1 VTSLCTPAAQ
11 RRDVDPL
18 ELYASAIDT
27 SDYAAA
33 LVPLIRSAVPG
44 IGRLLDVG
52 AGGGQLGA
60 ALGDP
65 ALPWT
70 AIEPSATMRARLGR
84 LAQPPRLIA
93 AGWESA
99 DVPARCH
106 DTVLA
111 ATMPAFFEQPEA
123 FLARCLVWARCN
135 VVWVVPAHAGP
146 RGLCFAG
153 CLPSEWHREDET
165 SGLDIVMQ
173 GLAPSSRPNHVA
185 FAHWTFSGIVKDL
198 DRLSAYL
205 ADRLGWAA
213 RDLRRA
219 ELKRH
224 LVGPGPGRRRR
235 RAPRHCQEIS
245 RSFLGEP
252 MNNPC
257 IRKSAAAIAL
267 LSGLAWIPP
276 AVAQQPPQSPLPAQ
290 PQPPPQQPAFMPE
303 VVVTATGYPEEVSK
317 IAGTVQVISQ
327 DRIAHSNAK
336 SVTELL
342 AENSVGFMSQW
353 TAGQTSL
360 NIRGGAT
367 EGQGRDFKSEV
378 LILINSHRAGTAN
391 ISKLSIAD
399 VERVEIVRGPASVVY
414 GSQNM
419 GGVVNIILKTGRTAE
434 PGTFIEG
441 AGGSWNYVEGKVQ
454 NAGNTGTYDWY
465 AGGNGARQGDYQV
478 GGGQVELN
486 TAWNRYGGTGAFG
499 WQIDPNN
506 RIDVTARSDGVYGT
520 GFRGSSANIF
530 ANDNRYNDSID
541 FTWHG
546 KTPSDRAHFMFQG
559 YYVYD
564 VDDLGNPSP
573 FSNLNALASRTTIDE
588 NRRQL
593 NIVGFRMQPR
603 FNIIPSNELLVGVD
617 WEQTSL
623 SSTRF
628 RAGGTAV
635 TQLSPQDNNEL
646 NRFWGFYAEDTQ
658 QLFDDRLTVRGGVRQ
673 TFGTQGLLVTP
684 NAPTL
689 IPGTVTYQATTY
701 SAGATYRA
709 TEWLNTRIGASSG
722 FRAPTATELGANFTV
737 TPIGTTIFGNPS
749 LQPET
754 SQQLEVGSTFTWGA
768 GRLDLALFQNVI
780 HNRIQSVTLSSVGGV
795 VVQQSQNSQG
805 DLWMQ
810 GLELQAEADVI
821 RTLKLNAAP
830 SWQWTVF
837 GNGYYNFNMTDF
849 GAAAQGFNTSQAI
862 RVNQYGANIGT
873 RFGRLADVKMPWN
886 VQLAGILRGPMWYN
900 TEEALSPVY
909 FPGQVRNVTVYQ
921 KSAFWV
927 WNMRSEIEV
936 YRGVK
941 MFGMVNNILDV
952 NQSPI
957 FIALDQNPCGANLAA
972 QNGSC
977 GNSMP
982 GRELVIGF
990 QARF

>member
-1 VTSLCTPAAQ
+1 
-11 RRDVDPL
+11 
-18 ELYASAIDT
+18 
-27 SDYAAA
+27 
-33 LVPLIRSAVPG
+33 
-44 IGRLLDVG
+44 
-52 AGGGQLGA
+52 
-60 ALGDP
+60 
-65 ALPWT
+65 
-70 AIEPSATMRARLGR
+70 
-84 LAQPPRLIA
+84 
-93 AGWESA
+93 
-99 DVPARCH
+99 
-106 DTVLA
+106 
-111 ATMPAFFEQPEA
+111 
-123 FLARCLVWARCN
+123 
-135 VVWVVPAHAGP
+135 
-146 RGLCFAG
+146 
-153 CLPSEWHREDET
+153 
-165 SGLDIVMQ
+165 
-173 GLAPSSRPNHVA
+173 
-185 FAHWTFSGIVKDL
+185 
-198 DRLSAYL
+198 
-205 ADRLGWAA
+205 
-213 RDLRRA
+213 
-219 ELKRH
+219 
-224 LVGPGPGRRRR
+224 
-235 RAPRHCQEIS
+235 
-245 RSFLGEP
+245 
-252 MNNPC
+252 
-257 IRKSAAAIAL
+257 
-267 LSGLAWIPP
+267 
-276 AVAQQPPQSPLPAQ
+276 
-290 PQPPPQQPAFMPE
+290 MPE

-434 PGTFIEG
+434 PGTFIEA
-441 AGGSWNYVEGKVQ
+441 AGGSWNYVEGKLQ

-465 AGGNGARQGDYQV
+465 AGGNGGRQGDYQV

-573 FSNLNALASRTTIDE
+573 LSNLNALTARTTIDE

-603 FNIIPSNELLVGVD
+603 FNVIPSNELLVGVD

-658 QLFDDRLTVRGGVRQ
+658 QLFDDRVTLRGGIRQ
-673 TFGTQGLLVTP
+673 TFGTQGLLATP

-709 TEWLNTRIGASSG
+709 TDWLNTRIGASSG

-810 GLELQAEADVI
+810 GLEFQAGADVI
-821 RTLKLNAAP
+821 RTLKLNASP

-849 GAAAQGFNTSQAI
+849 GQPRRLQPPGIPTSTGPYRHAFGQRLTSDAVERQLTGI
-862 RVNQYGANIGT
+862 CAGRCGT
-873 RFGRLADVKMPWN
+873 IPRRP
-886 VQLAGILRGPMWYN
+886 LAGFFPARC
-900 TEEALSPVY
+900 AL
-909 FPGQVRNVTVYQ
+909 TVYQ
-921 KSAFWV
+921 KKPSGSGACARDRRFAASSCSA
-927 WNMRSEIEV
+927 SQQHP
-936 YRGVK
+936 
-941 MFGMVNNILDV
+941 DV

-957 FIALDQNPCGANLAA
+957 FIASIKPLQRLLGAERLMRQPC
-972 QNGSC
+972 
-977 GNSMP
+977 
-982 GRELVIGF
+982 RVELVIGF
-990 QARF
+990 RLASEHCAPAGRLVRVRCADRRRPVTVRDAPSRVTVPRRRSASWRSSLPTSRWRRWAWPTASSA

>member
-1 VTSLCTPAAQ
+1 
-11 RRDVDPL
+11 
-18 ELYASAIDT
+18 
-27 SDYAAA
+27 
-33 LVPLIRSAVPG
+33 
-44 IGRLLDVG
+44 
-52 AGGGQLGA
+52 
-60 ALGDP
+60 
-65 ALPWT
+65 
-70 AIEPSATMRARLGR
+70 
-84 LAQPPRLIA
+84 
-93 AGWESA
+93 
-99 DVPARCH
+99 
-106 DTVLA
+106 
-111 ATMPAFFEQPEA
+111 
-123 FLARCLVWARCN
+123 
-135 VVWVVPAHAGP
+135 
-146 RGLCFAG
+146 
-153 CLPSEWHREDET
+153 
-165 SGLDIVMQ
+165 
-173 GLAPSSRPNHVA
+173 
-185 FAHWTFSGIVKDL
+185 
-198 DRLSAYL
+198 
-205 ADRLGWAA
+205 
-213 RDLRRA
+213 
-219 ELKRH
+219 
-224 LVGPGPGRRRR
+224 
-235 RAPRHCQEIS
+235 
-245 RSFLGEP
+245 

-257 IRKSAAAIAL
+257 IRKGAAAIAL
-267 LSGLAWIPP
+267 LSGLAWISP
-276 AVAQQPPQSPLPAQ
+276 AVAQQPPQPSPLPTR
-290 PQPPPQQPAFMPE
+290 PQPPPAPPQQPAFMPE

-434 PGTFIEG
+434 PGTFIEA

-465 AGGNGARQGDYQV
+465 AGGNAGRQDNYQA

-541 FTWHG
+541 FTWNG

-564 VDDLGNPSP
+564 VDDLSNPSP
-573 FSNLNALASRTTIDE
+573 LSNLNALSSRTTIDE

-593 NIVGFRMQPR
+593 NIAGFRMQPR
-603 FNIIPSNELLVGVD
+603 FNIIPSNELLVGID

-646 NRFWGFYAEDTQ
+646 NSFWGFYAEDTQ
-658 QLFDDRLTVRGGVRQ
+658 QLFDDQVTVRGGIRQ
-673 TFGTQGLLVTP
+673 TFGTQGLLATP

-689 IPGTVTYQATTY
+689 IPGTVNYQATTY
-701 SAGATYRA
+701 SAGATYRVA
-709 TEWLNTRIGASSG
+709 EWMNTRIGASSG

-737 TPIGTTIFGNPS
+737 APIGTTIFGNPS

-754 SQQLEVGSTFTWGA
+754 SQQLEVGSTFYWGG

-849 GAAAQGFNTSQAI
+849 GAAAQGFNTSQAL
-862 RVNQYGANIGT
+862 RVNQYQANIGT
-873 RFGRLADVKMPWN
+873 RFGQLADVQMPWN
-886 VQLAGILRGPMWYN
+886 VQFTGILRGPMWYN

-936 YRGVK
+936 YRGFK
-941 MFGMVNNILDV
+941 LFGMVNNILDV

-982 GRELVIGF
+982 GRELVVGF
-990 QARF
+990 QMRF

>member
-1 VTSLCTPAAQ
+1 
-11 RRDVDPL
+11 
-18 ELYASAIDT
+18 
-27 SDYAAA
+27 
-33 LVPLIRSAVPG
+33 
-44 IGRLLDVG
+44 
-52 AGGGQLGA
+52 
-60 ALGDP
+60 
-65 ALPWT
+65 
-70 AIEPSATMRARLGR
+70 
-84 LAQPPRLIA
+84 
-93 AGWESA
+93 
-99 DVPARCH
+99 
-106 DTVLA
+106 
-111 ATMPAFFEQPEA
+111 
-123 FLARCLVWARCN
+123 
-135 VVWVVPAHAGP
+135 
-146 RGLCFAG
+146 
-153 CLPSEWHREDET
+153 
-165 SGLDIVMQ
+165 
-173 GLAPSSRPNHVA
+173 
-185 FAHWTFSGIVKDL
+185 
-198 DRLSAYL
+198 
-205 ADRLGWAA
+205 
-213 RDLRRA
+213 
-219 ELKRH
+219 
-224 LVGPGPGRRRR
+224 
-235 RAPRHCQEIS
+235 
-245 RSFLGEP
+245 
-252 MNNPC
+252 MNNPR
-257 IRKSAAAIAL
+257 IRGAAAIAL
-267 LSGLAWIPP
+267 LSGLAWLSP
-276 AVAQQPPQSPLPAQ
+276 AVAQQPPQPSPLPAQ
-290 PQPPPQQPAFMPE
+290 PKPPPAPPEKPAFMPE

-317 IAGTVQVISQ
+317 IAGTVQVINQ

-353 TAGQTSL
+353 TAGQTSI

-419 GGVVNIILKTGRTAE
+419 GGVINIILKTVRTAE

-441 AGGSWNYVEGKVQ
+441 AGGSWNYLEGKLQ

-465 AGGNGARQGDYQV
+465 AGGNGARQDNYQV

-564 VDDLGNPSP
+564 VDDLSNPSP
-573 FSNLNALASRTTIDE
+573 LSNLNALASRTTIDE

-593 NIVGFRMQPR
+593 NIAGFRMQPR
-603 FNIIPSNELLVGVD
+603 FNVIPSNELLVGID
-617 WEQTSL
+617 WEQTYL

-646 NRFWGFYAEDTQ
+646 DSFWGFYAEDTQ
-658 QLFDDRLTVRGGVRQ
+658 QLFDDRVTVRGGVRQ
-673 TFGTQGLLVTP
+673 TFGRQGLLATP

-689 IPGTVTYQATTY
+689 VPGNLNYQATTY
-701 SAGATYRA
+701 SAGATYQA
-709 TEWLNTRIGASSG
+709 TDWLNMRFGASSG

-780 HNRIQSVTLSSVGGV
+780 HNRIQTVTLSSVGGV
-795 VVQQSQNSQG
+795 VVQQNQNSQG

-810 GLELQAEADVI
+810 GLEFQAEADVI

-837 GNGYYNFNMTDF
+837 GNGYYNFTMTDF

-862 RVNQYGANIGT
+862 RVNQYGTNIGT
-873 RFGRLADVKMPWN
+873 RFGQLADVRMPWN
-886 VQLAGILRGPMWYN
+886 VQLTGILRGPMWYN

-936 YRGVK
+936 YRGIK
-941 MFGMVNNILDV
+941 LFGMVNNILDV

>member
-1 VTSLCTPAAQ
+1 
-11 RRDVDPL
+11 
-18 ELYASAIDT
+18 
-27 SDYAAA
+27 
-33 LVPLIRSAVPG
+33 
-44 IGRLLDVG
+44 
-52 AGGGQLGA
+52 
-60 ALGDP
+60 
-65 ALPWT
+65 
-70 AIEPSATMRARLGR
+70 
-84 LAQPPRLIA
+84 
-93 AGWESA
+93 
-99 DVPARCH
+99 
-106 DTVLA
+106 
-111 ATMPAFFEQPEA
+111 
-123 FLARCLVWARCN
+123 
-135 VVWVVPAHAGP
+135 
-146 RGLCFAG
+146 
-153 CLPSEWHREDET
+153 
-165 SGLDIVMQ
+165 
-173 GLAPSSRPNHVA
+173 
-185 FAHWTFSGIVKDL
+185 
-198 DRLSAYL
+198 
-205 ADRLGWAA
+205 
-213 RDLRRA
+213 
-219 ELKRH
+219 
-224 LVGPGPGRRRR
+224 
-235 RAPRHCQEIS
+235 
-245 RSFLGEP
+245 
-252 MNNPC
+252 
-257 IRKSAAAIAL
+257 
-267 LSGLAWIPP
+267 
-276 AVAQQPPQSPLPAQ
+276 
-290 PQPPPQQPAFMPE
+290 MPE

-317 IAGTVQVISQ
+317 IAGTVQVITQ

-353 TAGQTSL
+353 TAGQTSI

-419 GGVVNIILKTGRTAE
+419 GGVINIILKTGRTAE

-486 TAWNRYGGTGAFG
+486 TAYNRYGGTGAFG

-564 VDDLGNPSP
+564 VDDLSNPSP
-573 FSNLNALASRTTIDE
+573 LSNLNALASRTTIDE

-658 QLFDDRLTVRGGVRQ
+658 QLFDDRVTVRGGVRQ
-673 TFGTQGLLVTP
+673 TFGTQGLLATP

-689 IPGTVTYQATTY
+689 IPGTVLYQATTY
-701 SAGATYRA
+701 SAGATYQA
-709 TEWLNTRIGASSG
+709 TDWLNMRFGASSG

-737 TPIGTTIFGNPS
+737 TPIGTTIFGNPG

-810 GLELQAEADVI
+810 GLEMQGEADVI
-821 RTLKLNAAP
+821 RTLQAQRCAFLAMDRLRQRLLQLQHDRLRCSGAGLQHQPGDSRQPVRGQYRHALRSAGRRQDAVERAAHRHPARADVVQHRGGALAGVLSRPGAQRHRLPEERLLGLEHALRDRSVSRASSCSAWSTTSSTSTRARSSSPSTRIPAAP
-830 SWQWTVF
+830 TWRRRT
-837 GNGYYNFNMTDF
+837 
-849 GAAAQGFNTSQAI
+849 ARAAI
-862 RVNQYGANIGT
+862 RCPVVN
-873 RFGRLADVKMPWN
+873 
-886 VQLAGILRGPMWYN
+886 
-900 TEEALSPVY
+900 S
-909 FPGQVRNVTVYQ
+909 
-921 KSAFWV
+921 
-927 WNMRSEIEV
+927 
-936 YRGVK
+936 
-941 MFGMVNNILDV
+941 
-952 NQSPI
+952 
-957 FIALDQNPCGANLAA
+957 
-972 QNGSC
+972 
-977 GNSMP
+977 
-982 GRELVIGF
+982 
-990 QARF
+990 